1 MVMDKKVKEKE
12 TLKEILKQFIRR
24 QIAET
29 CGKQEQILKERKDT
43 LKQKRVVEIEH
54 LMRSRRA
61 LSMR

>member
-43 LKQKRVVEIEH
+43 LKQKR
-54 LMRSRRA
+54 A